1 MMTLVNKLPR
11 ERRTQGERSAD
22 MQSALVEAAAAMLC
36 EVGYA
41 GTTTAEVARRA
52 GATTGAMQH
61 HYGSMSQLML
71 AVMRR
76 LTEEFEET
84 HAGFPDL
91 AALPLP
97 ERCSKVVDALAAYY
111 CAPRYVAIWELY
123 VGSRCERELNAI
135 CVENRARA
143 VAGLE
148 KVWLQT
154 FSDVPAGRQDLLA
167 MMEFTLTFLRSHGL
181 NRSLGTAA
189 KSSKRQ
195 LGFMKEALLRQLEG
209 RG

>member
-1 MMTLVNKLPR
+1 MSALVNK
-11 ERRTQGERSAD
+11 RRTQEERSAG
-22 MQSALVEAAAAMLC
+22 MQSALVEAAAALLC

-61 HYGSMSQLML
+61 HYGSMNQLML

-76 LTEEFEET
+76 LTEEFEQAY
-84 HAGFPDL
+84 AGFPAF
-91 AALPLP
+91 AALPLA

-123 VGSRCERELNAI
+123 VGSRCERELNVI
-135 CVENRARA
+135 CVDNRARA

-148 KVWLQT
+148 KVWLQA
-154 FSDVPAGRQDLLA
+154 FAGVKASRQDLLA
-167 MMEFTLTFLRSHGL
+167 LMEFTLTFLRSHGL

-189 KSSKRQ
+189 RSSAKQ
-195 LGFMKEALLRQLEG
+195 LALMKETLLEQLE
-209 RG
+209 R